1 MTKLQQYL
9 AGGLALIVLMGLG
22 YCAGDKHGH
31 LNEKLSANK
40 MLTHVS
46 DSITKSVQI
55 RTDGSR
61 RNDSAL
67 SKKYDLVR
75 TKIGVVHDTITVGDS
90 IDIVSPEIAAVL
102 LAADSTIAAQKR
114 SLALQDTLIGSL
126 RVGLDLRDKRISLL
140 EKQHSPRLGIKSG
153 VAIGAVSTVA
163 LVVVAVK
170 VIQAIHK

>member
-9 AGGLALIVLMGLG
+9 AGVLGLIVLVGLG

-31 LNEKLSANK
+31 LNEKLAANK
-40 MLTHVS
+40 TLIHVS

-55 RTDGSR
+55 RTDSSR
-61 RNDSAL
+61 RTDSVL
-67 SKKYDLVR
+67 SKRYDVVR
-75 TKIGVVHDTITVGDS
+75 TKVRVVHDTITVGDS

-114 SLALQDTLIGSL
+114 SLALQDTLIAGL
-126 RVGLDLRDKRISLL
+126 RVGISLRDTRISLL

-153 VAIGAVSTVA
+153 VAIGAVGTVA

-170 VIQAIHK
+170 VIQAFHK